1 MEDERCAV
9 QLIDAG
15 MIAFAAW
22 HALKGRVDWP
32 LTFQV
37 PRMLRPLVEEA
48 DDTYALF
55 WNGDDLWK
63 RDRWPGYR
71 DRPEIWD
78 EAGREDFETMVETLT
93 ALGAVQYRV
102 DALEADEV
110 LAAIVHRL
118 EGDERLVIRSDD
130 KDFMQLLSG
139 STWMKGRVRGEV
151 RYSDVRGILGVT
163 PTYVADYLALAGD
176 RADGIPRIVP
186 PVRAVELIESRRH
199 VADWIDRDLVLD
211 PGTKRAIEENRD
223 QIRINL
229 ELVDLS
235 EDAVAGR
242 TRDVEPLLEG
252 WGEIRR
258 ARETGDRT
266 GITYLRDD
274 DLADGFGVLRERG
287 ERTRAR
293 LSAASDALPG
303 S

>member
-1 MEDERCAV
+1 M

-22 HALKGRVDWP
+22 HALKGRVEWP

-78 EAGREDFETMVETLT
+78 EAGRDDFETMLETLT

-118 EGDERLVIRSDD
+118 EGGERLVIRSDD

-139 STWMKGRVRGEV
+139 STRMKGRVRGEV

-163 PTYVADYLALAGD
+163 PTYVADYLTLAGD

-186 PVRAVELIESRRH
+186 PARAIELIESRRH
-199 VADWIDRDLVLD
+199 VVDWIDRDLALD
-211 PGTKRAIEENRD
+211 PETKRAIEENRD

-235 EDAVAGR
+235 EDAVAKR
-242 TRDVEPLLEG
+242 AYDVEPLLEG
-252 WGEIRR
+252 WGDLDR
-258 ARETGDRT
+258 ARQIGGRT
-266 GITYLRDD
+266 GIAYLRDD
-274 DLADGFGVLRERG
+274 GLSGGFGVLRERG
-287 ERTRAR
+287 EQTYAR
-293 LSAASDALPG
+293 LRADPDASVAAPS